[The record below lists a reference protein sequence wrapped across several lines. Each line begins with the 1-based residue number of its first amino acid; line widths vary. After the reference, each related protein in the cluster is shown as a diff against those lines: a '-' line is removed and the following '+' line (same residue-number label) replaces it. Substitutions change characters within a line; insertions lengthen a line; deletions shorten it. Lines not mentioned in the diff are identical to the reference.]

1 MPLGSF
7 ARCELPQESSRPPS
21 NNRNEIALSLI
32 VDATDHQQELF
43 MLPFTRVDIMTDVST
58 ENTPAPLPESTPVR
72 GIAGE
77 SPTATVNSPYPN
89 GSAEES
95 ANEPRQGDDMLVVVF
110 ALAERLGS
118 IDVMDAMW
126 PIEERAIEAIDASG
140 LGFLDG
146 NDIGAGEYGIC
157 FFGGDWKAMWELLKP
172 IMQTAPVPLDRLEI
186 WPRGASDMSVV
197 SAND

>member
-1 MPLGSF
+1 
-7 ARCELPQESSRPPS
+7 
-21 NNRNEIALSLI
+21 
-32 VDATDHQQELF
+32 
-43 MLPFTRVDIMTDVST
+43 MLPFTSVDIMTNVST
-58 ENTPAPLPESTPVR
+58 LNTPSPLPQSAPVS

-77 SPTATVNSPYPN
+77 SPNATVDGPYPN

-110 ALAERLGS
+110 ALDDAFGTLS
-118 IDVMDAMW
+118 DIDAMW
-126 PIEERAIEAIDASG
+126 PIEERATEAIDASG

-157 FFGGDWKAMWELLKP
+157 FFGSDWKAMWDLLKP
-172 IMQTAPVPLDRLEI
+172 IMHTAPVPIDRLEV

>member
-1 MPLGSF
+1 
-7 ARCELPQESSRPPS
+7 
-21 NNRNEIALSLI
+21 
-32 VDATDHQQELF
+32 
-43 MLPFTRVDIMTDVST
+43 MTNVST
-58 ENTPAPLPESTPVR
+58 LNTPTPLPKSTPVS

-77 SPTATVNSPYPN
+77 STTATVDGPQPN
-89 GSAEES
+89 GPAKES
-95 ANEPRQGDDMLVVVF
+95 TDEPRQGDDMLVVVF
-110 ALAERLGS
+110 ALDDAFGTLNG
-118 IDVMDAMW
+118 IDAMW

-157 FFGGDWKAMWELLKP
+157 FFGSDWKAMWELLKP
-172 IMQTAPVPLDRLEI
+172 IMQTAPVPVDRLEV

>member
-1 MPLGSF
+1 
-7 ARCELPQESSRPPS
+7 
-21 NNRNEIALSLI
+21 
-32 VDATDHQQELF
+32 
-43 MLPFTRVDIMTDVST
+43 MTNVST
-58 ENTPAPLPESTPVR
+58 LNTPTPLPKSTPVS

-77 SPTATVNSPYPN
+77 STTATVDGPQPN
-89 GSAEES
+89 GPAKES
-95 ANEPRQGDDMLVVVF
+95 TDAPRQGDDMLVVVF
-110 ALAERLGS
+110 ALDDAFGTLNG
-118 IDVMDAMW
+118 IDAMW

-157 FFGGDWKAMWELLKP
+157 FFGSDWKAMWELLKP
-172 IMQTAPVPLDRLEI
+172 IMQTAPVPVDRLEV